1 MIITLPKEF
10 DCSLEKSEIEII
22 KKCGA
27 VLVEI
32 RDKIDACECEYAHTS
47 WGEDIGSGEL
57 DDIIKRLVDII
68 HIDKIY

>member
-22 KKCGA
+22 EKCA
-27 VLVEI
+27 IVLGEI

-47 WGEDIGSGEL
+47 WGEDIGSGEF
-57 DDIIKRLVDII
+57 DDITKRLVDII

>member
-22 KKCGA
+22 EKCGA
-27 VLVEI
+27 LLEEI

-47 WGEDIGSGEL
+47 WGEDIESGEL
-57 DDIIKRLVDII
+57 NDIIKRLVDII